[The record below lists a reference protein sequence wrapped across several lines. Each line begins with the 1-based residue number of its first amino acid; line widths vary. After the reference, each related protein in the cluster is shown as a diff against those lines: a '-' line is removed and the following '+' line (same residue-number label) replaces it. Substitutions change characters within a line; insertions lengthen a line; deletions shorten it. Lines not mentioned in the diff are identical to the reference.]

1 MSDARPT
8 TARPGR
14 APPTAYIPLLSDNH
28 VPVADIHVNIDDCWQ
43 LTNRTLP
50 WENPNARQ
58 IANPVRFPNGMKAV
72 ADYVRANFVPH
83 APAAMR
89 HVYAELP
96 FLSL

>member
-1 MSDARPT
+1 VSDDDAGPAELRL
-8 TARPGR
+8 
-14 APPTAYIPLLSDNH
+14 PPIYLLLSDNH

-50 WENPNARQ
+50 WEDPNARQ